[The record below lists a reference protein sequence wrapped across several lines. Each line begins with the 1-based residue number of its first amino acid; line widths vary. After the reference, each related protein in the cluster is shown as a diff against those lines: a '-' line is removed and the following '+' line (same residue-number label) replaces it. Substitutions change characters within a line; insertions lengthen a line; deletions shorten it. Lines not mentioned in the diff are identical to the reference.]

1 MTAANIDGGLYT
13 DITSFARD
21 THWLNGA
28 MNAYTSLSLVAL
40 GVLLVAAWWLA
51 RRDAV
56 SDKGVPDNA
65 ASDQHAP
72 TATLRLFAVVVG
84 IGAAVA
90 ADMLLKALFDE
101 RRPCLT
107 IPHAYTV
114 VACPGPTDYSFPSNH
129 SAIAAA
135 LAAGVYLLHRR
146 LGLIAAALAVLEGF
160 SRVYLG
166 MHYPHDVIVGL
177 LVGAAVT
184 VLVSRLV
191 LPLIR
196 SARSVVGP
204 DVL

>member
-21 THWLNGA
+21 THWLNAA

-40 GVLLVAAWWLA
+40 GVLLVAAWWMA
-51 RRDAV
+51 RRDGV
-56 SDKGVPDNA
+56 SGSGT
-65 ASDQHAP
+65 ASGPGAP

-84 IGAAVA
+84 IGAAVVV
-90 ADMLLKALFDE
+90 DVILKALFDE

-146 LGLIAAALAVLEGF
+146 LGLIAAGLAVLEGF

-166 MHYPHDVIVGL
+166 MHYPHDVVVGL

-184 VLVSRLV
+184 VLVGRVVPRLV
-191 LPLIR
+191 R

>member
-1 MTAANIDGGLYT
+1 MTAASIDGKLYT

-21 THWLNGA
+21 THWLNA
-28 MNAYTSLSLVAL
+28 PMNAYTTLSLIAL

-51 RRDAV
+51 RRDT
-56 SDKGVPDNA
+56 
-65 ASDQHAP
+65 ASDSGATSTTTTTTTTT
-72 TATLRLFAVVVG
+72 TATFRLVAVLVG
-84 IGAAVA
+84 IGAAFAV
-90 ADMLLKALFDE
+90 DTILKVLFDE

-166 MHYPHDVIVGL
+166 MHYPHDVIAGL

-184 VLVSRLV
+184 VLVARAVLQLARLTG
-191 LPLIR
+191 
-196 SARSVVGP
+196 SVVGP